1 MAKAKVLFMF
11 VSPDANPSVHRNT
24 IIRPSGREVIT
35 IGVKDYQQGVEVS
48 KELIKEG
55 VSVIELC
62 AGFGNIGTAMIVKAV
77 ERKIPVG
84 VVRFDYHPS
93 LNFKS
98 GDELFQ

>member
-1 MAKAKVLFMF
+1 MANKKTVYMF
-11 VSPDANPSVHRNT
+11 ISSGVDPKIHRNS
-24 IIRPSGREVIT
+24 ILRPSGKELIT
-35 IGVKDYQQGVEVS
+35 IGVKDYNQGAAVAR
-48 KELIKEG
+48 ELIKEG
-55 VSVIELC
+55 VVAISLC
-62 AGFGNIGTAMIVKAV
+62 AGFGSIGVSMISKAV